1 MSVMVRI
8 PTPLR
13 RMTNGKDKVEVESDN
28 LGDLVEKLNSEFPGF
43 KDRLVDEEGELR
55 YFVNIYLNGED
66 VRFMDGLNTST
77 SSGDE
82 ISIVPAVAGGRGR
95 EVRRRLPPTRRPG
108 RSDRRRGPTCRLG
121 FFRTHRGQGVRGP
134 G

>member
-43 KDRLVDEEGELR
+43 KDRLVDEELSL
-55 YFVNIYLNGED
+55 IH
-66 VRFMDGLNTST
+66 
-77 SSGDE
+77 
-82 ISIVPAVAGGRGR
+82 I
-95 EVRRRLPPTRRPG
+95 
-108 RSDRRRGPTCRLG
+108 
-121 FFRTHRGQGVRGP
+121 
-134 G
+134 